1 VAHNT
6 WDDLGVLAHTKP
18 TKHRPGTCQKAYAGE
33 VTLYGTPSRAVV
45 IHSSAQD
52 RRRQKRLERE
62 IQASYSLVQT
72 TARTAEQQEYCC
84 RADAEAAA
92 AKLRAMPPAYHLIE
106 VTVEERPL

>member
-1 VAHNT
+1 
-6 WDDLGVLAHTKP
+6 
-18 TKHRPGTCQKAYAGE
+18 
-33 VTLYGTPSRAVV
+33 VV